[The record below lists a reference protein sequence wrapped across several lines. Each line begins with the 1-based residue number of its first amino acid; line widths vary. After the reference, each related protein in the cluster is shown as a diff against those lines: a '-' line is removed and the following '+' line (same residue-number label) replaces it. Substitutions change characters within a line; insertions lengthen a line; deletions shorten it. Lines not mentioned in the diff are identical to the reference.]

1 MVDWLLDTKQYEH
14 ESVANAIRYAN
25 IVEDCE
31 SAKHEAIRGFNFHKL
46 KGGICMDIA
55 ALSMSMSMSNL
66 QTQIGIAL
74 MDKAMETA
82 EITTDGI
89 KQMMEASVTPHLGQ
103 MIDISL

>member
-1 MVDWLLDTKQYEH
+1 
-14 ESVANAIRYAN
+14 
-25 IVEDCE
+25 
-31 SAKHEAIRGFNFHKL
+31 
-46 KGGICMDIA
+46 MDVA
-55 ALSMSMSMSNL
+55 ALSMSMSMANL

-89 KQMMEASVTPHLGQ
+89 QQMMEASVTPHLGQ

>member
-1 MVDWLLDTKQYEH
+1 
-14 ESVANAIRYAN
+14 
-25 IVEDCE
+25 
-31 SAKHEAIRGFNFHKL
+31 
-46 KGGICMDIA
+46 MDIA

-89 KQMMEASVTPHLGQ
+89 QQMMEASVTPHLGQ

>member
-1 MVDWLLDTKQYEH
+1 
-14 ESVANAIRYAN
+14 
-25 IVEDCE
+25 
-31 SAKHEAIRGFNFHKL
+31 
-46 KGGICMDIA
+46 MDIA

-82 EITTDGI
+82 EITTDGLQ
-89 KQMMEASVTPHLGQ
+89 QMMEASVTPHLGQ

>member
-1 MVDWLLDTKQYEH
+1 
-14 ESVANAIRYAN
+14 
-25 IVEDCE
+25 
-31 SAKHEAIRGFNFHKL
+31 
-46 KGGICMDIA
+46 MDIA
-55 ALSMSMSMSNL
+55 ALSMSMSMANL

-89 KQMMEASVTPHLGQ
+89 QQMMEASVTPHLGQ

>member
-1 MVDWLLDTKQYEH
+1 
-14 ESVANAIRYAN
+14 
-25 IVEDCE
+25 
-31 SAKHEAIRGFNFHKL
+31 
-46 KGGICMDIA
+46 MDIA

-82 EITTDGI
+82 EITTDGSQ
-89 KQMMEASVTPHLGQ
+89 QMMEASVTPHLGQ

>member
-1 MVDWLLDTKQYEH
+1 
-14 ESVANAIRYAN
+14 
-25 IVEDCE
+25 
-31 SAKHEAIRGFNFHKL
+31 
-46 KGGICMDIA
+46 MDVA
-55 ALSMSMSMSNL
+55 ALSMSMSMVNL

-89 KQMMEASVTPHLGQ
+89 QQMMEASVTPHLGQ

>member
-1 MVDWLLDTKQYEH
+1 
-14 ESVANAIRYAN
+14 
-25 IVEDCE
+25 
-31 SAKHEAIRGFNFHKL
+31 
-46 KGGICMDIA
+46 MDIA